1 MASPSSTIIQ
11 EIDAMWRA
19 GLASFAFFYCD
30 FKDDQKKDLRPLLSS
45 MLVQLCDQSDT
56 YCDVLSELYSAH
68 QRGSQ
73 DPSDDALAQCLK
85 LMLTLPGQAPVYIVI
100 DALDECPVTTDTP
113 SPRDKVIGLVE
124 DLVDLQIPD
133 LRICITSRPEPDI
146 HLVLDSLTFRYISL
160 HDERGHIQD
169 IADYIK
175 SVVNK
180 DLMME
185 KWGPEVKDLVIEVL
199 TGKADRM

>member
-1 MASPSSTIIQ
+1 
-11 EIDAMWRA
+11 MWRA

-68 QRGSQ
+68 HRGSQ

-85 LMLTLPGQAPVYIVI
+85 LLLTLPGQAPVYIVI
-100 DALDECPVTTDTP
+100 DALDECPNTTDMP
-113 SPRDKVIGLVE
+113 SPRDRVIGLVE

>member
-1 MASPSSTIIQ
+1 
-11 EIDAMWRA
+11 MWRA

-160 HDERGHIQD
+160 HDERGHMQD

-175 SVVNK
+175 SVVNQ
-180 DLMME
+180 DLMMK
-185 KWGPEVKDLVIEVL
+185 KWEPEVKDLVIEVL

>member
-1 MASPSSTIIQ
+1 
-11 EIDAMWRA
+11 MWRA

-68 QRGSQ
+68 HRGSQ

-85 LMLTLPGQAPVYIVI
+85 LLLTLPGQAPVYIVI

>member
-1 MASPSSTIIQ
+1 
-11 EIDAMWRA
+11 MWRA

-30 FKDDQKKDLRPLLSS
+30 FKDDQKTDLRPLLSS
-45 MLVQLCDQSDT
+45 MLVQFCDQSDA
-56 YCDVLSELYSAH
+56 YCDILSELYSAH
-68 QRGSQ
+68 RCGSQ
-73 DPSDDALAQCLK
+73 DPSDDALTQCLK

-100 DALDECPVTTDTP
+100 DALDECPNTTDTP

-124 DLVDLQIPD
+124 DLVDLQVLD

-160 HDERGHIQD
+160 HDERGHMQD

-175 SVVNK
+175 CAVNK